1 MNSKKFTP
9 ELALELENLINNT
22 IDKSFLPYVKG
33 KSIRIGH
40 VIVRE
45 TRVGFFLV
53 FDTKENAEIAKMFCK
68 TGAVALAKSIVSKQN
83 DAEIKIIKSLD
94 DVISKNFNDAIFYKH
109 TINVT
114 KDDIKK
120 RVAQMRYSVAR
131 DATQHAKDK
140 LDTFIY
146 Y

>member
-1 MNSKKFTP
+1 M
-9 ELALELENLINNT
+9 
-22 IDKSFLPYVKG
+22 
-33 KSIRIGH
+33 
-40 VIVRE
+40 IVRE

-68 TGAVALAKSIVSKQN
+68 TGAVALAKSIVSKQDN
-83 DAEIKIIKSLD
+83 AEIKLIKTLD
-94 DVISKNFNDAIFYKH
+94 DIISKNFNDAIFYKH

-114 KDDIKK
+114 KDSIKK
-120 RVAQMRYSVAR
+120 QVAQMRYSVAR

>member
-22 IDKSFLPYVKG
+22 IDKSSLPYVKG

-68 TGAVALAKSIVSKQN
+68 TGAVALAKSIVSKQDN
-83 DAEIKIIKSLD
+83 AEIKLIKTLD
-94 DVISKNFNDAIFYKH
+94 DIISKNFNDAIFYKH

-114 KDDIKK
+114 KDSIKK
-120 RVAQMRYSVAR
+120 QVAQMRYSVAR

>member
-22 IDKSFLPYVKG
+22 IDKSVLPYVKG

-53 FDTKENAEIAKMFCK
+53 FDTKENTEIAKMFCK

-94 DVISKNFNDAIFYKH
+94 DIISKNFNDAIFYKH
-109 TINVT
+109 TIKVT

-120 RVAQMRYSVAR
+120 QVAQMRYSVAR

>member
-45 TRVGFFLV
+45 TKVGFFLV
-53 FDTKENAEIAKMFCK
+53 FDTKENQEIAKMFCK

>member
-45 TRVGFFLV
+45 TKVGFFLV
-53 FDTKENAEIAKMFCK
+53 FDTKENTEIAKMFCK

-94 DVISKNFNDAIFYKH
+94 DIISKNFNDAIFYKH
-109 TINVT
+109 TIKVT

-120 RVAQMRYSVAR
+120 QVAQMRYSVAR

>member
-22 IDKSFLPYVKG
+22 IDKSVLPYVKG
-33 KSIRIGH
+33 TSIRIGH

-45 TRVGFFLV
+45 TTVGFFLV
-53 FDTKENAEIAKMFCK
+53 FDTKENQEIAKMFCK

-94 DVISKNFNDAIFYKH
+94 NVISKNFNDAIFYKH
-109 TINVT
+109 TIKVT

-120 RVAQMRYSVAR
+120 QVAQMRYSVAR

>member
-68 TGAVALAKSIVSKQN
+68 TGAVALAKSIVSKQDN
-83 DAEIKIIKSLD
+83 AEIKLIKTLD
-94 DVISKNFNDAIFYKH
+94 DIISKNFNDAIFYKH
-109 TINVT
+109 TIRVT

-120 RVAQMRYSVAR
+120 QVGQMRYSVAR
-131 DATQHAKDK
+131 DATQDAKDK

>member
-53 FDTKENAEIAKMFCK
+53 FDTKENTEIAKMFCK

-94 DVISKNFNDAIFYKH
+94 DIISKNFNDAIFYKH
-109 TINVT
+109 TIKVT

-120 RVAQMRYSVAR
+120 QVAQMRYSVAR

>member
-45 TRVGFFLV
+45 TKVGFFLV
-53 FDTKENAEIAKMFCK
+53 FDTKENTEIAKMFCK

-94 DVISKNFNDAIFYKH
+94 NVISKNFNDAIFYKH
-109 TINVT
+109 TIKVT

-120 RVAQMRYSVAR
+120 QVAQMRYSVAR

>member
-45 TRVGFFLV
+45 TRVGFFLL

-68 TGAVALAKSIVSKQN
+68 TGAVALAKSIVSKQDN
-83 DAEIKIIKSLD
+83 AEIKLIKTLD
-94 DVISKNFNDAIFYKH
+94 DIISKNFNDAIFYKH

-114 KDDIKK
+114 KDSIKK
-120 RVAQMRYSVAR
+120 QVAQMRYSVAR

>member
-68 TGAVALAKSIVSKQN
+68 TGAVALAKSIVSKQDN
-83 DAEIKIIKSLD
+83 AEIKLIKTLD
-94 DVISKNFNDAIFYKH
+94 DIISKNFNDAIFYKH

-114 KDDIKK
+114 KDSIKK
-120 RVAQMRYSVAR
+120 QVAQMRYSVAR

>member
-45 TRVGFFLV
+45 TKVGFFLV
-53 FDTKENAEIAKMFCK
+53 FDTKENQEIAKMFCK
-68 TGAVALAKSIVSKQN
+68 TGAVALAKSIVSKQDN
-83 DAEIKIIKSLD
+83 AEIKLIKTLD
-94 DVISKNFNDAIFYKH
+94 DIISKNFNDAIFYKH

-114 KDDIKK
+114 KDSIKK
-120 RVAQMRYSVAR
+120 QVAQMRYSVAR

>member
-22 IDKSFLPYVKG
+22 IDKSVLPYVKG

-45 TRVGFFLV
+45 TKVGFFLV
-53 FDTKENAEIAKMFCK
+53 FDTKENTEIAKMFCK

-94 DVISKNFNDAIFYKH
+94 NVISKNFNDAIFYKH
-109 TINVT
+109 TIKVT

-120 RVAQMRYSVAR
+120 QVAQMRYSVAR

>member
-53 FDTKENAEIAKMFCK
+53 FDTKENTEIAKMFCK

-94 DVISKNFNDAIFYKH
+94 DIISKNFNDAIFYKH
-109 TINVT
+109 TIKVT
-114 KDDIKK
+114 KDTIKK
-120 RVAQMRYSVAR
+120 QVAQMRYSVAR

>member
-1 MNSKKFTP
+1 METPQTPPNPRNSVSAAFDSV
-9 ELALELENLINNT
+9 NLINNT

-68 TGAVALAKSIVSKQN
+68 TGAVALAK
-83 DAEIKIIKSLD
+83 
-94 DVISKNFNDAIFYKH
+94 H
-109 TINVT
+109 
-114 KDDIKK
+114 
-120 RVAQMRYSVAR
+120 
-131 DATQHAKDK
+131 
-140 LDTFIY
+140 
-146 Y
+146 

>member
-22 IDKSFLPYVKG
+22 IDKSVLPYVKG

-45 TRVGFFLV
+45 TKVGFFLV
-53 FDTKENAEIAKMFCK
+53 FDTKENTEIAKMFCK

-94 DVISKNFNDAIFYKH
+94 DIISKNFNDAIFYKH
-109 TINVT
+109 TIKVT
-114 KDDIKK
+114 KDTIKK
-120 RVAQMRYSVAR
+120 QVAQMRYSVAR

>member
-45 TRVGFFLV
+45 TKVGFFLV
-53 FDTKENAEIAKMFCK
+53 FDTKENTEIAKMFCK

-94 DVISKNFNDAIFYKH
+94 DIISKNFNDAIFYKH
-109 TINVT
+109 TIKVT
-114 KDDIKK
+114 KDAIKK
-120 RVAQMRYSVAR
+120 QVAQMRYSVAR

>member
-45 TRVGFFLV
+45 TKVGFFLV
-53 FDTKENAEIAKMFCK
+53 FDTKENQEIAKMFCK

-94 DVISKNFNDAIFYKH
+94 NVISKNFNDAIFYKH
-109 TINVT
+109 TIKVT

-120 RVAQMRYSVAR
+120 QVAQKRYSVAR

>member
-45 TRVGFFLV
+45 TKVGFFLV
-53 FDTKENAEIAKMFCK
+53 FDTKENTEIAKMFCK

-94 DVISKNFNDAIFYKH
+94 DIISKNFNDAIFYKH
-109 TINVT
+109 TIKVT
-114 KDDIKK
+114 KDTIKK
-120 RVAQMRYSVAR
+120 QVAQMRYSVAR